1 MSFSWQDIG
10 WQDIIVAAICVAA
23 AAYVARAVWL
33 SVAGRKSSGCGTSC
47 GKCASTQPKPVQQIE
62 PLHPRDQWSR

>member
-1 MSFSWQDIG
+1 MSFG

-33 SVAGRKSSGCGTSC
+33 SIAGRKSSGCGTTC
-47 GKCASTQPKPVQQIE
+47 GKCSATQPKPVLQIE
-62 PLHPRDQWSR
+62 TPERPSAD